1 MQTIPKY
8 FRAFVKTLRL
18 LISGGKIPEEA
29 NMPYRRWS
37 ERTVALVATVFSVS
51 DKNALPAE
59 KREAIKTKIDGRE
72 MSLQTVLQAI
82 HYHAKEEYVYL
93 LKNITD
99 NSITTIQ
106 ATNLNDEYALSR
118 FLENTLI
125 ENGEVRGALTHL
137 HNHLKQIP
145 NKN

>member
-8 FRAFVKTLRL
+8 FRAFIKTLRL
-18 LISGGKIPEEA
+18 MISGGKLPEEA

-37 ERTVALVATVFSVS
+37 ERTVALVATVFSIS
-51 DKNALPAE
+51 DKNAFSSE
-59 KREAIKTKIDGRE
+59 KREAIKAKIDGRE
-72 MSLQTVLQAI
+72 MSLQTVLQVI
-82 HYHAKEEYVYL
+82 HYHAKEEYTYL
-93 LKNITD
+93 LKNLTD

-118 FLENTLI
+118 FIENTLI
-125 ENGEVRGALTHL
+125 ENGEIRQGLTHL

>member
-1 MQTIPKY
+1 MPTLSKY
-8 FRAFVKTLRL
+8 FRAFIKTLRL
-18 LISGGKIPEEA
+18 MMSGGKLPEEA

-51 DKNALPAE
+51 DKNGVVSE
-59 KREAIKTKIDGRE
+59 TRETIKARIDGRE

-82 HYHAKEEYVYL
+82 HYHAKEEYAYL
-93 LKNITD
+93 LKNLTD
-99 NSITTIQ
+99 NSILTIQ

-118 FLENTLI
+118 FIENTLI
-125 ENGEVRGALTHL
+125 ENSEIRMTLTHL

>member
-1 MQTIPKY
+1 
-8 FRAFVKTLRL
+8 
-18 LISGGKIPEEA
+18 
-29 NMPYRRWS
+29 MPYRRWS

-51 DKNALPAE
+51 DKNGVVSE
-59 KREAIKTKIDGRE
+59 TRETIKARIDGRE

-82 HYHAKEEYVYL
+82 HYHAKEEYAYL
-93 LKNITD
+93 LKNLTD
-99 NSITTIQ
+99 NSILTIQ

-118 FLENTLI
+118 FIENTLI
-125 ENGEVRGALTHL
+125 ENSEIRMTLTHL